1 MSLLLLAA
9 MLAADPAPVVGSWV
23 GNDTIASPD
32 GKLIFARGK
41 DGVEAIDVAT
51 GKLIWVTKG
60 ANRLAGVSGTTVIAW
75 AADAKK
81 PNAFSI
87 VAMDSGTGKELFKSD
102 AITLPDWANTAKEHG
117 FSFRTA
123 ARSDGK
129 QVVVVWQANT
139 FYAGGAA
146 PPPEVEKAA
155 RREALGSVVIDATTG
170 KTTIEDRKPKD
181 SEFGTFNNKV
191 GALEFQIEEQIPAF
205 KPGVPMVTTVTL
217 TAMRDGKAVWSRDLA
232 GNPWSPPRP

>member
-1 MSLLLLAA
+1 MSLILLAA
-9 MLAADPAPVVGSWV
+9 MLAAEPEAGRWV

-32 GKLIFARGK
+32 GKLIYTRGK
-41 DGVEAIDVAT
+41 DGLEAIDVAT

-60 ANRLAGVSGTTVIAW
+60 ANRLAGVSGRTVIAW

-81 PNAFSI
+81 PNAFSV
-87 VAMDSGTGKELFKSD
+87 VAIDSTTGKMLFKSD
-102 AITLPDWANTAKEHG
+102 TITMPDWASTAKEHG

-139 FYAGGAA
+139 FYAGGAR
-146 PPPEVEKAA
+146 PTPEIEAAA
-155 RREALGSVVIDATTG
+155 RREALGSVVIDAATG
-170 KTTIEDRKPKD
+170 KTTVEDRKPKD

-191 GALEFQIEEQIPAF
+191 GDLEFGIEEELPAF
-205 KPGVPMVTTVTL
+205 KPGVPMVTKVTL
-217 TAMRDGKAVWSRDLA
+217 SALKGDKVIWKRELA